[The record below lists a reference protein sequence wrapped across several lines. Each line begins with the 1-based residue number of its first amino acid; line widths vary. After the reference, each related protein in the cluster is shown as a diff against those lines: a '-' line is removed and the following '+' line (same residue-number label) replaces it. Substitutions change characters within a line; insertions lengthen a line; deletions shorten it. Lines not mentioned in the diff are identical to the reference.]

1 VQRGASGAEG
11 ESTFDT
17 SDALV
22 AVALLSAGAGVIHA
36 TVIQEHLQ
44 EWWLYGTFFAVAAA
58 SQLIWA
64 ALALRRPTRSL
75 LIWGALGNGVFV
87 LLWVVTRITGLPVGP
102 EPWTP
107 ESVGLIDV
115 AASIFEVVLV
125 VSAVLMLRRNTLP
138 ERTTVRLDRPQL
150 AVFMGAVAAIT
161 YIAATGG
168 GHH

>member
-1 VQRGASGAEG
+1 VQRGAGGAEH
-11 ESTFDT
+11 ESTFDA

-22 AVALLSAGAGVIHA
+22 AVALLSVGAGVIHA
-36 TVIQEHLQ
+36 AVIREHLE
-44 EWWLYGTFFAVAAA
+44 EWWLYGTFFAVVAVG
-58 SQLIWA
+58 QLIWA

-75 LIWGALGNGVFV
+75 LIWGALGNSAFV
-87 LLWVVTRITGLPVGP
+87 LLWLVTRITGLPVGP

-107 ESVGLIDV
+107 ESVGLVDV
-115 AASIFEVVLV
+115 AASVFEVVLV
-125 VSAVLMLRRNTLP
+125 ISAVLMLRRNTLP

-161 YIAATGG
+161 WIAATGG